1 MTQPD
6 QSPVSADA
14 EPPSSQP
21 PGPDVRLRVQRAC
34 AADDL
39 PDDAQLATW
48 VRSALAAAPA
58 RQGSTR
64 LRAAVT
70 LRIVDTGEG
79 TALNQRYRGKPGPTN
94 VLSFPFEPPAGLPPE
109 ALDDLGAELGDLV
122 ICAPVLRREAAAQ
135 GKTLAAHTAHLVVHG
150 TLHLLGYDHQDAVE
164 ATAMEALESTILSG
178 LGFATPYEVPEEPH
192 DERSSA

>member
-1 MTQPD
+1 M
-6 QSPVSADA
+6 SADA